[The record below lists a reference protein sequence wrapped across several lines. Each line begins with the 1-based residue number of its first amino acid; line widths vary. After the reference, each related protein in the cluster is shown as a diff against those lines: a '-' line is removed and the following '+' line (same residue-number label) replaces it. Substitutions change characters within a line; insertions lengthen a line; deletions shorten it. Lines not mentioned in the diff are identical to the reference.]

1 MDSTQVQ
8 GRLDLE
14 TLKSEVDAG
23 RIDTV
28 LIGMVDMQGRLQG
41 KRLTAAHFL
50 DEVVEHDAEGCNYLL
65 AVDVDMNT
73 VEGYAMSSWEQ
84 GYGDFVFKP
93 DLSTLRIV
101 PWQEGT
107 AFAMCDLVWEDG
119 SPVVASPRQILRR
132 QLERLSERG
141 LEAWVG
147 TELEFL
153 VFMDTYEEA
162 WRKGYRDLE
171 PANYY
176 NVDYSLLGTARIEPL
191 LRRIRNSMAAA
202 GLVVENAKG
211 ECNYGQHEINFKF
224 DRALASAD
232 GHAIYKNGAKEIAAQ
247 EGCSISFMPKFNE
260 LEGNSCHIHLSLRG
274 EDGTPVFADDHGFSK
289 TFENF
294 IAGQLDCLREL
305 TLFFAPNINSYKR
318 FAVGSFAPTAV
329 AWGKDNRTCSM
340 RVVGHG
346 PSLRVE
352 NRLPGGDVNPYLA
365 IAAMIAAGLHGIDN
379 ELPLEDEIVGSAYF
393 SDKPRVPTNLREAR
407 ELFADSETARTAF
420 GEEVVE
426 HYLNM
431 ARVEIEAFE
440 AAVTDWERYRT
451 FERL

>member
-1 MDSTQVQ
+1 VDSTQVQ

-14 TLKSEVDAG
+14 TLRSEVEAG

-28 LIGMVDMQGRLQG
+28 LLAMTDMQGRLQG
-41 KRLTAAHFL
+41 KRLTASHFL

-65 AVDVDMNT
+65 AVDVEMNT
-73 VEGYAMSSWEQ
+73 VEGYAMSSWER

-93 DLSTLRIV
+93 DMDTLRYV

-107 AFAMCDLVWEDG
+107 ALVTCDLLWEDA
-119 SPVVASPRQILRR
+119 SPVVASPRQVLKR

-141 LEAWVG
+141 LGAFVG
-147 TELEFL
+147 TELEFI

-191 LRRIRNSMAAA
+191 LRRIRNSMAGA
-202 GLVVENAKG
+202 GLAVEDAKG
-211 ECNYGQHEINFKF
+211 ECNFGQHEINFRF
-224 DRALASAD
+224 DRALATAD

-247 EGCSISFMPKFNE
+247 EGHSISFMPKFDE
-260 LEGNSCHIHLSLRG
+260 REGNSCHIHLSLRA
-274 EDGTPVFADDHGFSK
+274 EDGSPVFADGHGFSE
-289 TFENF
+289 TFEHF
-294 IAGQLDCLREL
+294 LAGQLACLRDF

-318 FAVGSFAPTAV
+318 YAKGSFAPTAV
-329 AWGKDNRTCSM
+329 AWGKDNRTCSL

-346 PSLRVE
+346 GSLRAE

-365 IAAMIAAGLHGIDN
+365 ISAMIAAGLYGIEN
-379 ELPLEDEIVGSAYF
+379 ELSLEDEFVGNAYEA
-393 SDKPRVPTNLREAR
+393 DKPHVPTNLREAHD
-407 ELFADSETARTAF
+407 LFAGSEAARSAF

-440 AAVTDWERYRT
+440 AAVTDWERYRN